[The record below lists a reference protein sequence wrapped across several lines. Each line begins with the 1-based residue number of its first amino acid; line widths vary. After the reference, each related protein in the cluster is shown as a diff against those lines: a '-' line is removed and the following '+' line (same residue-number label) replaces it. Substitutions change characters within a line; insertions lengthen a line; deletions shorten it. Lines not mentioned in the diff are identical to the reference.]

1 MKTGRA
7 VLPLFLLLLLLTG
20 GAEVARGDAVKVKG
34 LGFWGNLEMDRR
46 LEFLQ
51 GDGRERQGEPDSATI
66 EDGAFLLLQLLRRE
80 GYREPEVTAE
90 LDFPEGPA
98 REYTFA
104 WPFQP
109 KLPVGLRPVE
119 VVYRCNPGRLEVYG
133 EVRFSGLDHLD
144 EETAR
149 SFFKPRGGLFLGRR
163 QKAFTEQNLSS
174 RSRRLVTTLEA
185 AGYREARIAETRLER
200 TGEAGKVDVHLIVE
214 EGPRHFVRS
223 VLRRVYAEDGSL
235 VREEEESLAEPVA
248 FTGDWL
254 EGVRREFLF
263 SAYRDGYPDA
273 TVDSEEVRMESSAQ
287 REAYRVRLDLRRG
300 PRIRFAGVRFEG
312 QGNTKQS
319 VLDRQMHLGEGEFY
333 NVLKV
338 EESRRRLLSLGIFRD
353 VRLLNEETEEGRLVT
368 YQLTPGQR
376 ESLSLRFGW
385 GSYEQGRA
393 GIRWERINP
402 FGRAHRY
409 RLEAK
414 RSFKDLELEGSASL
428 PHFFDRDLNAFLR
441 TRYLSR
447 DEISYERSLYDLRFQ
462 LSRRLHR
469 LGVEAT
475 VGYLLEDVLDERDSA
490 ELFPALDEAL
500 VTSLDFRLTL
510 DRRDSTLHPTR
521 GFDLQF
527 FVKAAGE
534 QLGGEANFLRLETSA
549 SWHRP
554 LTRNFLF
561 HLSLRYGLLQ
571 SAQPTEENLPFG
583 ERFFP
588 GGANSLRGYQRGE
601 AAPSLPNG
609 DRIGAEV
616 FALANLEFEVR
627 VTDKLSVV
635 VFWDVL
641 RMNRSRQLAPTAEA
655 LESVG
660 LGLRWQSI
668 VGPVRLEYGHN
679 LDPRR
684 EDPSGTL
691 HFAVGYPF

>member
-1 MKTGRA
+1 MRTAKA
-7 VLPLFLLLLLLTG
+7 VRFLLLAVLLILG
-20 GAEVARGDAVKVKG
+20 REAAGADAVKVKG
-34 LGFWGNLEMDRR
+34 LGFWRNLEMDRR

-51 GDGRERQGEPDSATI
+51 GDGRELQRELDSATV

-80 GYREPEVTAE
+80 GYREPEVTVE
-90 LDFPEGPA
+90 LDLPEGA
-98 REYTFA
+98 ASEYTFA

-119 VVYRCNPGRLEVYG
+119 VVYRCDPGILEVYG
-133 EVRFSGLDHLD
+133 EVRFSGLEHLD
-144 EETAR
+144 EETAL
-149 SFFKPRGGLFLGRR
+149 SFFKPRGGLFVGRR
-163 QKAFTEQNLSS
+163 QKAFTEQNLAS

-185 AGYREARIAETRLER
+185 AGYREADIADTRLER
-200 TGEAGKVDVHLIVE
+200 TGDNGEVDLHLIVE
-214 EGPRHFVRS
+214 EGPRHFVGS
-223 VLRRVYAEDGSL
+223 VLRRIYGEDGSL
-235 VREEEESLAEPVA
+235 VREDEESLLEPII

-273 TVDSEEVRMESSAQ
+273 TVNSEEVRVDASAQ
-287 REAYRVRLDLRRG
+287 REVYEVRLELHRG
-300 PRIRFAGVRFEG
+300 ARVRFAGVRFEG
-312 QGNTKQS
+312 QGKTKQS
-319 VLDRQMHLGEGEFY
+319 VLDRQMLLGGGGFY
-333 NVLKV
+333 NILEV

-353 VRLLNEETEEGRLVT
+353 VRLQTEDTEKGRLVT

-441 TRYLSR
+441 TRYLFR
-447 DEISYERSLYDLRFQ
+447 EEISYERSLYDVRFQ
-462 LSRRLHR
+462 LSRRLHL

-490 ELFPALDEAL
+490 ALFPALDEAL

-521 GFDLQF
+521 GYDLQF

-534 QLGGEANFLRLETSA
+534 PLGGEANFLRLETSA

-554 LTRNFLF
+554 LARNFLF
-561 HLSLRYGLLQ
+561 HLSMRYGLLQ
-571 SAQPTEENLPFG
+571 SARPTEENLPFG

-601 AAPSLPNG
+601 AAPALPG
-609 DRIGAEV
+609 GARIGAEV
-616 FALANLEFEVR
+616 FALANVEFEVR

-635 VFWDVL
+635 AFWDAL
-641 RMNRSRQLAPTAEA
+641 RMDRSRQLVPMAEA
-655 LESVG
+655 LESAG
-660 LGLRWQSI
+660 IGLRWQSI

-679 LDPRR
+679 LDPRQN
-684 EDPSGTL
+684 DPSGTL

>member
-1 MKTGRA
+1 MSAGKTG
-7 VLPLFLLLLLLTG
+7 LLLLLVLLLIG
-20 GAEVARGDAVKVKG
+20 GRETARADAVKVKG
-34 LGFWGNLEMDRR
+34 LGLWRNLEMDRR

-51 GDGRERQGEPDSATI
+51 GDGRELPREPDSATI

-80 GYREPEVTAE
+80 GYREPEVTVE
-90 LDFPEGPA
+90 LDLPEGPG

-119 VVYRCNPGRLEVYG
+119 VVYRCDPGILEVYG
-133 EVRFSGLDHLD
+133 EVRFSGLDHLE
-144 EETAR
+144 EETAL
-149 SFFKPRGGLFLGRR
+149 SFFKPGGGLFVGRR
-163 QKAFTEQNLSS
+163 QKAFTEQNLAS

-185 AGYREARIAETRLER
+185 AGYQEADIADTRLER
-200 TGEAGKVDVHLIVE
+200 SGDSGEVDLHLIVE
-214 EGPRHFVRS
+214 EGPRHFVGR
-223 VLRRVYAEDGSL
+223 VVRRTYGEEGSL
-235 VREEEESLAEPVA
+235 VREEEESLREPIV

-263 SAYRDGYPDA
+263 SAYRDGYPEA
-273 TVDSEEVRMESSAQ
+273 TVTSEEVRVDASAR
-287 REAYRVRLDLRRG
+287 REVYEVRLELRRG
-300 PRIRFAGVRFEG
+300 ARVRFAGVRFEG
-312 QGNTKQS
+312 QGHTRQS
-319 VLDRQMHLGEGEFY
+319 VLDRQTHLGGAEFY
-333 NVLKV
+333 NILEV
-338 EESRRRLLSLGIFRD
+338 EEGRRRLLSLGIFRD
-353 VRLLNEETEEGRLVT
+353 VRLQTEDTEKGRLVT

-376 ESLSLRFGW
+376 ESLNLRFGW

-409 RLEAK
+409 RLDAK

-441 TRYLSR
+441 TRYLFR
-447 DEISYERSLYDLRFQ
+447 EEISFERSLYDLRFQ
-462 LSRRLHR
+462 LSRRLHQ

-521 GFDLQF
+521 GYDLQF
-527 FVKAAGE
+527 FVKAAAE
-534 QLGGEANFLRLETSA
+534 QLGGEANFLRWEASA
-549 SWHRP
+549 SWHYAIA
-554 LTRNFLF
+554 RNFLL
-561 HLSLRYGLLQ
+561 HLSARYGLLQ
-571 SAQPTEENLPFG
+571 SERPTEDNLPFG

-627 VTDKLSVV
+627 VTDKLSAVA
-635 VFWDVL
+635 FWDVL
-641 RMNRSRQLAPTAEA
+641 RMNRSRQLVPRAEA
-655 LESVG
+655 LESAGV
-660 LGLRWQSI
+660 GLRWQSI

-679 LDPRR
+679 LDPRK